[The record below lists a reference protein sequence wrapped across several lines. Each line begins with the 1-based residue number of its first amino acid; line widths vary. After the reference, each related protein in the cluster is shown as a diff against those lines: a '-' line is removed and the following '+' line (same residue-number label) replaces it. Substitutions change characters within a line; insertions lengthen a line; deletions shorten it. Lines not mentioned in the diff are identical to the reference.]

1 MSAANILFTVVG
13 VIAFLVGLGML
24 VTAIRSGVDERP
36 RNQGLLIAG
45 MMLTAFGL
53 VLAGFAIG
61 YATTK
66 PLTFESNS

>member
-1 MSAANILFTVVG
+1 MTAANILFTVVG
-13 VIAFLVGLGML
+13 AIAALVGIVML
-24 VTAIRSGVDERP
+24 IAAIRSGVDDRP

-61 YATTK
+61 YATTR
-66 PLTFESNS
+66 PLNLESKS